1 MCLSSLINLASGILN
16 PYFRIGERK
25 FDFRFQEQDIH
36 PNIRQ
41 IRTNA
46 HFSNSWKYLEKDTTE
61 GLQRFT
67 RGALGDTDITKRKN
81 QDLLDLREWVLSCST
96 WREVMMD
103 MDHQYLISRHLK
115 VVQEWWQTRIPR
127 NISMDIELKEWQRT
141 LLQSLS
147 EGIITS

>member
-1 MCLSSLINLASGILN
+1 MTSLANGINESN
-16 PYFRIGERK
+16 ERIGERK
-25 FDFRFQEQDIH
+25 FDFRFQDQDIH

-41 IRTNA
+41 IRTNS
-46 HFSNSWKYLEKDTTE
+46 HFSNSWKYLEKDTSD

-67 RGALGDTDITKRKN
+67 RGNLLDTDVTKRKN

-127 NISMDIELKEWQRT
+127 NITMDIELKEWQRT